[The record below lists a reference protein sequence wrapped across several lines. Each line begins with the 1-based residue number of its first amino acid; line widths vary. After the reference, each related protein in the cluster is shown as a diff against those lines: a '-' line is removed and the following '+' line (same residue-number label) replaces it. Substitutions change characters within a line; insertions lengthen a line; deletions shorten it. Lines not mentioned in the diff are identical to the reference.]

1 MKKIF
6 TLLAIFACLP
16 ILLSAKGPAV
26 IGGST
31 YTADTLSHYKVGP
44 GTYYTAIHFYGP
56 KDMRAFYLEIDA
68 TNPYLSFQSVL
79 GRDSLVTCEG
89 ITNMAARKSKEGSRY
104 FAGTNA
110 DFFATSGAI
119 GTPVHGCAVEGQL
132 AKVPVSSG
140 PQTSFT
146 TNDECFISFVTY
158 AGELTHNQTTYTIH
172 NVNGSRSTDQLV
184 LYNRY
189 VGNYTHTNAYG
200 YEIPVSLADGE
211 KWGLNKTVKLKVAGT
226 GLSPKKEPYYR
237 GMERLPTFCK
247 PCNPATN
254 WK

>member
-6 TLLAIFACLP
+6 TLFAIFACLP

-89 ITNMAARKSKEGSRY
+89 ISRG
-104 FAGTNA
+104 FREA
-110 DFFATSGAI
+110 
-119 GTPVHGCAVEGQL
+119 
-132 AKVPVSSG
+132 
-140 PQTSFT
+140 
-146 TNDECFISFVTY
+146 
-158 AGELTHNQTTYTIH
+158 
-172 NVNGSRSTDQLV
+172 
-184 LYNRY
+184 
-189 VGNYTHTNAYG
+189 
-200 YEIPVSLADGE
+200 
-211 KWGLNKTVKLKVAGT
+211 
-226 GLSPKKEPYYR
+226 
-237 GMERLPTFCK
+237 
-247 PCNPATN
+247 
-254 WK
+254 